1 MTIESFTSCLEEFI
15 MEHDRLLVPGL
26 GAFTAGLQAAT
37 ISDNGFT
44 INPPYRKLEFIYGE
58 DLGIGENEQYDFL
71 YSQKEKMDL
80 EKVREE
86 LAEIISEIKREVE
99 ANSLV
104 ELPGLG
110 KLRSLGDGHL
120 FFVMD
125 KDAQIY
131 PEGFALSSVSLKNR
145 VSSIMEV
152 MAAPKPV
159 EQPAAV
165 AESPK
170 AADIPETDE
179 TSKTAEA
186 TVIAEAK
193 ETAEAPET
201 AETSETAVTSKT
213 AETAEATETAGNAV
227 SKEPKIADGLA
238 RKKKK
243 MPVVVKVILWLLGI
257 ALLLLAGFMALAYFC
272 PDFIDTLLY
281 SPEEIELLKA
291 L

>member
-26 GAFTAGLQAAT
+26 GSFTAGLQAAT

-58 DLGIGENEQYDFL
+58 DLGMGENEQYDYL
-71 YSQKEKMDL
+71 YSIKEKMDL

-145 VSSIMEV
+145 VSGIPEV
-152 MAAPKPV
+152 VAAPKPI
-159 EQPAAV
+159 EQPVAAT
-165 AESPK
+165 EGHN
-170 AADIPETDE
+170 E
-179 TSKTAEA
+179 
-186 TVIAEAK
+186 
-193 ETAEAPET
+193 
-201 AETSETAVTSKT
+201 AETSETAEPS
-213 AETAEATETAGNAV
+213 EPSEEAV
-227 SKEPKIADGLA
+227 SKEQKVADGLA
-238 RKKKK
+238 RKKKR

-281 SPEEIELLKA
+281 SPDEIELLKT

>member
-58 DLGIGENEQYDFL
+58 DLGIGENEQYDYL
-71 YSQKEKMDL
+71 YSIKEKMDL

-86 LAEIISEIKREVE
+86 LAEIISEIKREVGV
-99 ANSLV
+99 NSLV

-145 VSSIMEV
+145 VSGIPEV
-152 MAAPKPV
+152 V
-159 EQPAAV
+159 AAV
-165 AESPK
+165 AERHN
-170 AADIPETDE
+170 E
-179 TSKTAEA
+179 
-186 TVIAEAK
+186 
-193 ETAEAPET
+193 
-201 AETSETAVTSKT
+201 AETSETAETTVT
-213 AETAEATETAGNAV
+213 AEEAV
-227 SKEPKIADGLA
+227 SKEQKVADGLA

-281 SPEEIELLKA
+281 SPDEIELLKA

>member
-26 GAFTAGLQAAT
+26 GSFTAGLQAAT

-58 DLGIGENEQYDFL
+58 DLGIGENEQYDYL
-71 YSQKEKMDL
+71 YSIKEKMDL

-145 VSSIMEV
+145 VSGIPEV
-152 MAAPKPV
+152 VAAPKPV
-159 EQPAAV
+159 EQPV
-165 AESPK
+165 A
-170 AADIPETDE
+170 
-179 TSKTAEA
+179 
-186 TVIAEAK
+186 
-193 ETAEAPET
+193 
-201 AETSETAVTSKT
+201 
-213 AETAEATETAGNAV
+213 ATEGHNEAV
-227 SKEPKIADGLA
+227 SKEQKVADGLA
-238 RKKKK
+238 RKKKR

-257 ALLLLAGFMALAYFC
+257 ALLLLAGFMVLAYFC

-281 SPEEIELLKA
+281 SPDEIELLKT

>member
-58 DLGIGENEQYDFL
+58 DLGIGENEQYDYL
-71 YSQKEKMDL
+71 YSIKEKMDL

-145 VSSIMEV
+145 VSGIPEV
-152 MAAPKPV
+152 VAAPKPV
-159 EQPAAV
+159 EQPVAAT
-165 AESPK
+165 EGHN
-170 AADIPETDE
+170 E
-179 TSKTAEA
+179 AEA
-186 TVIAEAK
+186 S
-193 ETAEAPET
+193 ETAEPSEP
-201 AETSETAVTSKT
+201 AEE
-213 AETAEATETAGNAV
+213 AV
-227 SKEPKIADGLA
+227 SKEQKVADGLA
-238 RKKKK
+238 RKKKR

-281 SPEEIELLKA
+281 SPDEIELLKA

>member
-26 GAFTAGLQAAT
+26 GSFTAGLQAAT

-58 DLGIGENEQYDFL
+58 DLGIGENEQYDYL
-71 YSQKEKMDL
+71 YSIKEKMDL

-145 VSSIMEV
+145 VSGIPEV
-152 MAAPKPV
+152 VAAPKPV
-159 EQPAAV
+159 EQPVAAT
-165 AESPK
+165 EGHN
-170 AADIPETDE
+170 E
-179 TSKTAEA
+179 
-186 TVIAEAK
+186 
-193 ETAEAPET
+193 
-201 AETSETAVTSKT
+201 AETSAT
-213 AETAEATETAGNAV
+213 AESSEPAEEAV
-227 SKEPKIADGLA
+227 SKEQKVADGLA
-238 RKKKK
+238 RKKKR

-281 SPEEIELLKA
+281 SPDEIELLKT

>member
-58 DLGIGENEQYDFL
+58 DLGIGENEQYDYL
-71 YSQKEKMDL
+71 YSIKEKMDL

-145 VSSIMEV
+145 VSGIPEV
-152 MAAPKPV
+152 VAAPKPV
-159 EQPAAV
+159 EQLAAV
-165 AESPK
+165 AERHN
-170 AADIPETDE
+170 E
-179 TSKTAEA
+179 
-186 TVIAEAK
+186 
-193 ETAEAPET
+193 
-201 AETSETAVTSKT
+201 AETSETAETTVT
-213 AETAEATETAGNAV
+213 AEEAV
-227 SKEPKIADGLA
+227 SKEQKVADGLT

-281 SPEEIELLKA
+281 SPDEIELLKA

>member
-26 GAFTAGLQAAT
+26 GSFTAGLQAAT

-44 INPPYRKLEFIYGE
+44 INPPYRKLEFFYGE
-58 DLGIGENEQYDFL
+58 DLGIGENEQYDYL
-71 YSQKEKMDL
+71 YSIKEKMDL

-145 VSSIMEV
+145 VSGIPEV
-152 MAAPKPV
+152 VAAPKPV
-159 EQPAAV
+159 EQPVAAT
-165 AESPK
+165 EGHN
-170 AADIPETDE
+170 E
-179 TSKTAEA
+179 
-186 TVIAEAK
+186 
-193 ETAEAPET
+193 
-201 AETSETAVTSKT
+201 AETSETAEPSEP
-213 AETAEATETAGNAV
+213 AEEAV
-227 SKEPKIADGLA
+227 SKEQKVADGLA

-243 MPVVVKVILWLLGI
+243 MPVGVKVILWLLGI

-281 SPEEIELLKA
+281 SPDEIELLKT

>member
-26 GAFTAGLQAAT
+26 GSFTAGLQAAT

-58 DLGIGENEQYDFL
+58 DLGIGENEQYDYL
-71 YSQKEKMDL
+71 YSIKEKMDL

-145 VSSIMEV
+145 VSGIPEV
-152 MAAPKPV
+152 VAAPKPV
-159 EQPAAV
+159 EHPVAAT
-165 AESPK
+165 EGHN
-170 AADIPETDE
+170 E
-179 TSKTAEA
+179 
-186 TVIAEAK
+186 
-193 ETAEAPET
+193 
-201 AETSETAVTSKT
+201 AETSETAEPSEP
-213 AETAEATETAGNAV
+213 AEEAV
-227 SKEPKIADGLA
+227 SKEQKVADGLA
-238 RKKKK
+238 KKKKK

-281 SPEEIELLKA
+281 SPDEIELLKT

>member
-58 DLGIGENEQYDFL
+58 DLGIGENEQYDYL
-71 YSQKEKMDL
+71 YSIKEKMDL

-145 VSSIMEV
+145 VSGIPEV
-152 MAAPKPV
+152 AAAPKPV
-159 EQPAAV
+159 EQPVAAT
-165 AESPK
+165 EGHN
-170 AADIPETDE
+170 E
-179 TSKTAEA
+179 AEA
-186 TVIAEAK
+186 TV
-193 ETAEAPET
+193 TAESHNE
-201 AETSETAVTSKT
+201 AETSEP
-213 AETAEATETAGNAV
+213 AEGAV
-227 SKEPKIADGLA
+227 SKEQKVADGLA

-243 MPVVVKVILWLLGI
+243 MPVGVKVILWLLGI

-281 SPEEIELLKA
+281 SPDEIELLKA

>member
-26 GAFTAGLQAAT
+26 GSFTAGLQAAT

-44 INPPYRKLEFIYGE
+44 INPPYRKLDFIYGE

-86 LAEIISEIKREVE
+86 LAEIVSEIKREVE
-99 ANSLV
+99 VNSLV

-145 VSSIMEV
+145 VSGIQEV
-152 MAAPKPV
+152 VAAPKPV
-159 EQPAAV
+159 EDAV
-165 AESPK
+165 LK
-170 AADIPETDE
+170 GQ
-179 TSKTAEA
+179 KT
-186 TVIAEAK
+186 
-193 ETAEAPET
+193 
-201 AETSETAVTSKT
+201 
-213 AETAEATETAGNAV
+213 
-227 SKEPKIADGLA
+227 ADGLA

>member
-26 GAFTAGLQAAT
+26 GSFTAGLQAAT

-58 DLGIGENEQYDFL
+58 DLGIGENEQYDYL
-71 YSQKEKMDL
+71 YSIKEKMDL

-145 VSSIMEV
+145 VSGIPEV
-152 MAAPKPV
+152 VAAPKPV
-159 EQPAAV
+159 EQPV
-165 AESPK
+165 A
-170 AADIPETDE
+170 
-179 TSKTAEA
+179 
-186 TVIAEAK
+186 
-193 ETAEAPET
+193 
-201 AETSETAVTSKT
+201 
-213 AETAEATETAGNAV
+213 ATEGHNEAV
-227 SKEPKIADGLA
+227 SKEQKVADGLA
-238 RKKKK
+238 RKKKRL
-243 MPVVVKVILWLLGI
+243 PVVVKVILWLLGI

-281 SPEEIELLKA
+281 SPDEIELLKT

>member
-58 DLGIGENEQYDFL
+58 DLGIGENEQYDYL
-71 YSQKEKMDL
+71 YSIKEKMDL

-99 ANSLV
+99 TNSLV
-104 ELPGLG
+104 EFPGLG

-145 VSSIMEV
+145 VSGIPEV
-152 MAAPKPV
+152 VAAPKPV
-159 EQPAAV
+159 EQPVAV
-165 AESPK
+165 AERHN
-170 AADIPETDE
+170 E
-179 TSKTAEA
+179 AEA
-186 TVIAEAK
+186 TV
-193 ETAEAPET
+193 TAESHNE
-201 AETSETAVTSKT
+201 AETSETA
-213 AETAEATETAGNAV
+213 EGAV
-227 SKEPKIADGLA
+227 SKEQKVADGLA
-238 RKKKK
+238 RKKKR

-281 SPEEIELLKA
+281 SPDEIELLKA

>member
-1 MTIESFTSCLEEFI
+1 

-26 GAFTAGLQAAT
+26 GSFTAGLQAAT

-58 DLGIGENEQYDFL
+58 DLGIGENEQYDYL
-71 YSQKEKMDL
+71 YSIKEKMDL

-145 VSSIMEV
+145 VSGIPEV
-152 MAAPKPV
+152 VAAPKPV
-159 EQPAAV
+159 EQPV
-165 AESPK
+165 A
-170 AADIPETDE
+170 
-179 TSKTAEA
+179 
-186 TVIAEAK
+186 
-193 ETAEAPET
+193 
-201 AETSETAVTSKT
+201 
-213 AETAEATETAGNAV
+213 ATEGHNEAV
-227 SKEPKIADGLA
+227 SKEQKVADGLA
-238 RKKKK
+238 RKKKR

-281 SPEEIELLKA
+281 SPDEIELLKT

>member
-58 DLGIGENEQYDFL
+58 DLGIGENEQYDYL
-71 YSQKEKMDL
+71 YSIKEKMDL

-99 ANSLV
+99 VNSLV

-145 VSSIMEV
+145 VSGIPEV
-152 MAAPKPV
+152 V
-159 EQPAAV
+159 AAV
-165 AESPK
+165 AERHN
-170 AADIPETDE
+170 E
-179 TSKTAEA
+179 
-186 TVIAEAK
+186 
-193 ETAEAPET
+193 
-201 AETSETAVTSKT
+201 AETSEP
-213 AETAEATETAGNAV
+213 AEGAV
-227 SKEPKIADGLA
+227 SKEQKVADGLA

-243 MPVVVKVILWLLGI
+243 MPVGVKVILWLLGI

-281 SPEEIELLKA
+281 SPDEIELLKA

>member
-26 GAFTAGLQAAT
+26 GSFTAGLQAAT

-58 DLGIGENEQYDFL
+58 DLGIGENEQYDYL
-71 YSQKEKMDL
+71 YSIKEKMDL

-145 VSSIMEV
+145 VSGIPEV
-152 MAAPKPV
+152 VAAPKPV
-159 EQPAAV
+159 EQPV
-165 AESPK
+165 A
-170 AADIPETDE
+170 
-179 TSKTAEA
+179 
-186 TVIAEAK
+186 
-193 ETAEAPET
+193 
-201 AETSETAVTSKT
+201 
-213 AETAEATETAGNAV
+213 ATEGHNEAV
-227 SKEPKIADGLA
+227 SKEQKVADGLA
-238 RKKKK
+238 KKK

-281 SPEEIELLKA
+281 SPEEIELLKT

>member
-26 GAFTAGLQAAT
+26 GSFTAGLQAAT

-44 INPPYRKLEFIYGE
+44 INPPYRKLEFSYGE
-58 DLGIGENEQYDFL
+58 DVGLGENEQYDYL
-71 YSQKEKMDL
+71 YSIKEKMDL

-145 VSSIMEV
+145 VSGIPEV
-152 MAAPKPV
+152 VAAPKPV
-159 EQPAAV
+159 EQPV
-165 AESPK
+165 A
-170 AADIPETDE
+170 
-179 TSKTAEA
+179 
-186 TVIAEAK
+186 
-193 ETAEAPET
+193 
-201 AETSETAVTSKT
+201 
-213 AETAEATETAGNAV
+213 ATEGHNEAV
-227 SKEPKIADGLA
+227 SKEQKVADGLA

-281 SPEEIELLKA
+281 SPDEIELLKT

>member
-26 GAFTAGLQAAT
+26 GSFKAGLQAAT

-58 DLGIGENEQYDFL
+58 DLGIGENEQYDYL
-71 YSQKEKMDL
+71 YSIKEKMDL

-145 VSSIMEV
+145 VSGIPEV
-152 MAAPKPV
+152 VAVPKPV
-159 EQPAAV
+159 EQPV
-165 AESPK
+165 A
-170 AADIPETDE
+170 
-179 TSKTAEA
+179 
-186 TVIAEAK
+186 
-193 ETAEAPET
+193 
-201 AETSETAVTSKT
+201 
-213 AETAEATETAGNAV
+213 ATEGHNEAV
-227 SKEPKIADGLA
+227 SKEQKVADGLA
-238 RKKKK
+238 KKKKK
-243 MPVVVKVILWLLGI
+243 MPVGVKVILWLLGI

-281 SPEEIELLKA
+281 SPDEIELLKT

>member
-26 GAFTAGLQAAT
+26 GSFTAGLQAAT

-58 DLGIGENEQYDFL
+58 DLGIGENEQYDYL
-71 YSQKEKMDL
+71 YSIKEKMDL

-145 VSSIMEV
+145 VSGIPEV
-152 MAAPKPV
+152 VAAPKPV
-159 EQPAAV
+159 EQPMAAT
-165 AESPK
+165 EGHN
-170 AADIPETDE
+170 E
-179 TSKTAEA
+179 AEA
-186 TVIAEAK
+186 S
-193 ETAEAPET
+193 ETAEPSEP
-201 AETSETAVTSKT
+201 AEE
-213 AETAEATETAGNAV
+213 AV
-227 SKEPKIADGLA
+227 SKEQKVADGLA
-238 RKKKK
+238 RKKKR

-281 SPEEIELLKA
+281 SPDEIELLKT

>member
-26 GAFTAGLQAAT
+26 GSFTAGLQAAT

-58 DLGIGENEQYDFL
+58 DLGIGENEQYDYL
-71 YSQKEKMDL
+71 YSIKEKMDL

-145 VSSIMEV
+145 VSGIPEV
-152 MAAPKPV
+152 VAAPKPV
-159 EQPAAV
+159 EQPVAAT
-165 AESPK
+165 EGHN
-170 AADIPETDE
+170 E
-179 TSKTAEA
+179 
-186 TVIAEAK
+186 
-193 ETAEAPET
+193 
-201 AETSETAVTSKT
+201 AETSETAETTVT
-213 AETAEATETAGNAV
+213 AEEAV
-227 SKEPKIADGLA
+227 SKEQKVADGLA

-243 MPVVVKVILWLLGI
+243 MPVGVKVILWLLGI

-281 SPEEIELLKA
+281 SPEEIELLKT

>member
-26 GAFTAGLQAAT
+26 GAFTAGLQVAT

-58 DLGIGENEQYDFL
+58 DLGIGENEQYDYL
-71 YSQKEKMDL
+71 YSIKEKMDL

-86 LAEIISEIKREVE
+86 LAEIISEIKQEVE

-145 VSSIMEV
+145 VSGIPEV
-152 MAAPKPV
+152 V
-159 EQPAAV
+159 AAV
-165 AESPK
+165 AERHN
-170 AADIPETDE
+170 E
-179 TSKTAEA
+179 
-186 TVIAEAK
+186 
-193 ETAEAPET
+193 
-201 AETSETAVTSKT
+201 AETSETAETTVT
-213 AETAEATETAGNAV
+213 AEEAV
-227 SKEPKIADGLA
+227 SKEQKVADGLA

-243 MPVVVKVILWLLGI
+243 MPVGVKVILWLLGI

-281 SPEEIELLKA
+281 SPDEIELLKA

>member
-58 DLGIGENEQYDFL
+58 DLGIGENEQYDYL
-71 YSQKEKMDL
+71 YSIKEKMDL

-99 ANSLV
+99 VNSLV

-145 VSSIMEV
+145 VSG
-152 MAAPKPV
+152 
-159 EQPAAV
+159 
-165 AESPK
+165 
-170 AADIPETDE
+170 IPEVVAAF
-179 TSKTAEA
+179 AERHN
-186 TVIAEAK
+186 E
-193 ETAEAPET
+193 
-201 AETSETAVTSKT
+201 AETSETAETTVT
-213 AETAEATETAGNAV
+213 AEEAV
-227 SKEPKIADGLA
+227 SKEQKVADGLA

-243 MPVVVKVILWLLGI
+243 MPVGVKVILWLLGI

-281 SPEEIELLKA
+281 SPDEIELLKA

>member
-58 DLGIGENEQYDFL
+58 DLGIGENEQYDYL
-71 YSQKEKMDL
+71 YSIKKKMDL

-145 VSSIMEV
+145 VSGIPEV
-152 MAAPKPV
+152 VVAPKPA
-159 EQPAAV
+159 EQPTAAT
-165 AESPK
+165 ERHN
-170 AADIPETDE
+170 E
-179 TSKTAEA
+179 
-186 TVIAEAK
+186 
-193 ETAEAPET
+193 
-201 AETSETAVTSKT
+201 AETSETAETTVT
-213 AETAEATETAGNAV
+213 AEEAV
-227 SKEPKIADGLA
+227 SKEQKVADGLA
-238 RKKKK
+238 RKKKR

-281 SPEEIELLKA
+281 SPDEIELLKA

>member
-58 DLGIGENEQYDFL
+58 DLGIGENEQYDYL
-71 YSQKEKMDL
+71 YSIKEKMDL

-145 VSSIMEV
+145 VSGIPEV
-152 MAAPKPV
+152 V
-159 EQPAAV
+159 AAV
-165 AESPK
+165 AERHN
-170 AADIPETDE
+170 E
-179 TSKTAEA
+179 AEA
-186 TVIAEAK
+186 TV
-193 ETAEAPET
+193 T
-201 AETSETAVTSKT
+201 AETSETA
-213 AETAEATETAGNAV
+213 EEAV
-227 SKEPKIADGLA
+227 SKEQKVADGLA

-243 MPVVVKVILWLLGI
+243 MPVGVKVILWLLGI

>member
-1 MTIESFTSCLEEFI
+1 
-15 MEHDRLLVPGL
+15 
-26 GAFTAGLQAAT
+26 
-37 ISDNGFT
+37 
-44 INPPYRKLEFIYGE
+44 
-58 DLGIGENEQYDFL
+58 
-71 YSQKEKMDL
+71 MDL

-145 VSSIMEV
+145 VSGIPEV
-152 MAAPKPV
+152 VAAPKPV
-159 EQPAAV
+159 EQPVAAT
-165 AESPK
+165 EGHN
-170 AADIPETDE
+170 E
-179 TSKTAEA
+179 AEA
-186 TVIAEAK
+186 S
-193 ETAEAPET
+193 ETAESSEP
-201 AETSETAVTSKT
+201 AEE
-213 AETAEATETAGNAV
+213 AV
-227 SKEPKIADGLA
+227 SKEQKVADVLA

-281 SPEEIELLKA
+281 SPDEIELLKT

>member
-26 GAFTAGLQAAT
+26 GSFTAGLQAAT

-58 DLGIGENEQYDFL
+58 DLGIGENEQYDYL
-71 YSQKEKMDL
+71 YSIKEKMDL

-145 VSSIMEV
+145 VSGIPEV
-152 MAAPKPV
+152 VAAPKPV
-159 EQPAAV
+159 EQPVAAT
-165 AESPK
+165 EGHN
-170 AADIPETDE
+170 E
-179 TSKTAEA
+179 
-186 TVIAEAK
+186 
-193 ETAEAPET
+193 
-201 AETSETAVTSKT
+201 AETSETAEASEP
-213 AETAEATETAGNAV
+213 AEEAV
-227 SKEPKIADGLA
+227 SKEQKVADGLA
-238 RKKKK
+238 RKKKR

-281 SPEEIELLKA
+281 SPDEIELLKT

>member
-58 DLGIGENEQYDFL
+58 DLGIGENEQYDYL
-71 YSQKEKMDL
+71 YSIKEKMDL

-99 ANSLV
+99 VNSLV

-145 VSSIMEV
+145 VSGIPEV
-152 MAAPKPV
+152 V
-159 EQPAAV
+159 AAV
-165 AESPK
+165 AERHN
-170 AADIPETDE
+170 E
-179 TSKTAEA
+179 
-186 TVIAEAK
+186 
-193 ETAEAPET
+193 
-201 AETSETAVTSKT
+201 AETSETAETTVT
-213 AETAEATETAGNAV
+213 AEEAV
-227 SKEPKIADGLA
+227 SKEQKVADGLA

-281 SPEEIELLKA
+281 SPDEIELLKA

>member
-26 GAFTAGLQAAT
+26 GSFTAGLQAAT

-58 DLGIGENEQYDFL
+58 DLGIGENEQYDYL
-71 YSQKEKMDL
+71 YSIKEKMDL

-145 VSSIMEV
+145 VSGIPEV
-152 MAAPKPV
+152 VAAPKPV
-159 EQPAAV
+159 EQPVAAT
-165 AESPK
+165 EGHN
-170 AADIPETDE
+170 E
-179 TSKTAEA
+179 AEA
-186 TVIAEAK
+186 SEIAEPS
-193 ETAEAPET
+193 EPAEE
-201 AETSETAVTSKT
+201 
-213 AETAEATETAGNAV
+213 AV
-227 SKEPKIADGLA
+227 SKEQKVADGLA

-281 SPEEIELLKA
+281 SPDEIELLKT

>member
-145 VSSIMEV
+145 VSGIPEV
-152 MAAPKPV
+152 V
-159 EQPAAV
+159 AAV
-165 AESPK
+165 AERHN
-170 AADIPETDE
+170 E
-179 TSKTAEA
+179 
-186 TVIAEAK
+186 
-193 ETAEAPET
+193 
-201 AETSETAVTSKT
+201 AETSETAETTVT
-213 AETAEATETAGNAV
+213 AEEAV
-227 SKEPKIADGLA
+227 SREQKTADGLA

-243 MPVVVKVILWLLGI
+243 MPVGVKVILWLLGI

-272 PDFIDTLLY
+272 PGFIDTLLY
-281 SPEEIELLKA
+281 SPDEIELLKA

>member
-58 DLGIGENEQYDFL
+58 DLGIGENEQYDYL
-71 YSQKEKMDL
+71 YSIKEKMDL

-145 VSSIMEV
+145 VSGIPEV
-152 MAAPKPV
+152 V
-159 EQPAAV
+159 AAV
-165 AESPK
+165 AERHNE
-170 AADIPETDE
+170 AE

-186 TVIAEAK
+186 TV
-193 ETAEAPET
+193 T
-201 AETSETAVTSKT
+201 AETSETA
-213 AETAEATETAGNAV
+213 EEAV
-227 SKEPKIADGLA
+227 SKEQKVADGLA
-238 RKKKK
+238 RKKKR

-281 SPEEIELLKA
+281 SPDEIELLKA

>member
-26 GAFTAGLQAAT
+26 GSFTAGLQAAT

-58 DLGIGENEQYDFL
+58 DLGIGENEQYDYL
-71 YSQKEKMDL
+71 YSIKEKMDL

-145 VSSIMEV
+145 VSGIPEV
-152 MAAPKPV
+152 VAAPKPV
-159 EQPAAV
+159 EQPVAAT
-165 AESPK
+165 EGHN
-170 AADIPETDE
+170 E
-179 TSKTAEA
+179 
-186 TVIAEAK
+186 
-193 ETAEAPET
+193 
-201 AETSETAVTSKT
+201 AETSETAETTVT
-213 AETAEATETAGNAV
+213 AEEAV
-227 SKEPKIADGLA
+227 SKEQKVADGLA

-281 SPEEIELLKA
+281 SPEEIELLKT

>member
-15 MEHDRLLVPGL
+15 MEHDRLLVSGL
-26 GAFTAGLQAAT
+26 GSFTAGLQAAT

-44 INPPYRKLEFIYGE
+44 INPPYRKLDFIYGE
-58 DLGIGENEQYDFL
+58 DLGIRENEQYDFL

-99 ANSLV
+99 VNSLV

-145 VSSIMEV
+145 VSGIMEV
-152 MAAPKPV
+152 VAAPKPV

-165 AESPK
+165 AESHN
-170 AADIPETDE
+170 E
-179 TSKTAEA
+179 
-186 TVIAEAK
+186 
-193 ETAEAPET
+193 
-201 AETSETAVTSKT
+201 AETSETAEAPK
-213 AETAEATETAGNAV
+213 AAGILEATETSETAEDAV
-227 SKEPKIADGLA
+227 SKEQKTADGLA

-281 SPEEIELLKA
+281 SPEEIELLKV

>member
-58 DLGIGENEQYDFL
+58 DLGIGENEQYDYL
-71 YSQKEKMDL
+71 YSIKEKMDL

-99 ANSLV
+99 VNSLV

-145 VSSIMEV
+145 VSGIPEV
-152 MAAPKPV
+152 AAAPKPV
-159 EQPAAV
+159 EQPVAAT
-165 AESPK
+165 EGHN
-170 AADIPETDE
+170 E
-179 TSKTAEA
+179 AEA
-186 TVIAEAK
+186 TV
-193 ETAEAPET
+193 TAESHNE
-201 AETSETAVTSKT
+201 AETSEP
-213 AETAEATETAGNAV
+213 AEDAV
-227 SKEPKIADGLA
+227 SKEQKVADGLA
-238 RKKKK
+238 RKKKR
-243 MPVVVKVILWLLGI
+243 MPVGVKVILWLLGI

>member
-26 GAFTAGLQAAT
+26 GSFTAGLQAAT

-58 DLGIGENEQYDFL
+58 DLGIGENEQYDYL
-71 YSQKEKMDL
+71 YSIKEKMDL

-145 VSSIMEV
+145 VSGVPEV
-152 MAAPKPV
+152 VAAPKPV
-159 EQPAAV
+159 EQPV
-165 AESPK
+165 A
-170 AADIPETDE
+170 
-179 TSKTAEA
+179 
-186 TVIAEAK
+186 
-193 ETAEAPET
+193 
-201 AETSETAVTSKT
+201 
-213 AETAEATETAGNAV
+213 ATEGHNEAV
-227 SKEPKIADGLA
+227 SKEQKVADGLA
-238 RKKKK
+238 RKKKR

-281 SPEEIELLKA
+281 SPDEIELLKT

>member
-26 GAFTAGLQAAT
+26 GSFTAGLQAAT

-58 DLGIGENEQYDFL
+58 DLGIGENEQYDYL
-71 YSQKEKMDL
+71 YSIKEKMDL

-104 ELPGLG
+104 ELPGLC

-145 VSSIMEV
+145 VSGIPEV
-152 MAAPKPV
+152 VAAPKPV
-159 EQPAAV
+159 EQPVAATEGHNEAKATV
-165 AESPK
+165 TAESHN
-170 AADIPETDE
+170 E
-179 TSKTAEA
+179 
-186 TVIAEAK
+186 
-193 ETAEAPET
+193 
-201 AETSETAVTSKT
+201 AETSETAET
-213 AETAEATETAGNAV
+213 AETAEVKETTEDAV
-227 SKEPKIADGLA
+227 SKEPKTADGLA

>member
-26 GAFTAGLQAAT
+26 GSFTAGLQAAT

-58 DLGIGENEQYDFL
+58 DLGIGENEQYDYL
-71 YSQKEKMDL
+71 YSIKEKMDL

-145 VSSIMEV
+145 VSGIPEV
-152 MAAPKPV
+152 VAAPKPV
-159 EQPAAV
+159 EQPVAAT
-165 AESPK
+165 EGHN
-170 AADIPETDE
+170 E
-179 TSKTAEA
+179 
-186 TVIAEAK
+186 
-193 ETAEAPET
+193 
-201 AETSETAVTSKT
+201 AETSETAETTVT
-213 AETAEATETAGNAV
+213 AEEAV
-227 SKEPKIADGLA
+227 SKEQKVADGLA
-238 RKKKK
+238 REKKK

-281 SPEEIELLKA
+281 SPDEIELLKT

>member
-26 GAFTAGLQAAT
+26 GSFTAGLQAAT

-58 DLGIGENEQYDFL
+58 DLGIGENEQYDYL
-71 YSQKEKMDL
+71 YSIKEKMDL
-80 EKVREE
+80 EKVREG

-145 VSSIMEV
+145 VSGIPEV
-152 MAAPKPV
+152 VAAPKPI
-159 EQPAAV
+159 EQPVAAT
-165 AESPK
+165 EGHN
-170 AADIPETDE
+170 E
-179 TSKTAEA
+179 AEA
-186 TVIAEAK
+186 S
-193 ETAEAPET
+193 ETAEPSEP
-201 AETSETAVTSKT
+201 AEE
-213 AETAEATETAGNAV
+213 AV
-227 SKEPKIADGLA
+227 SKEQKVADGLA
-238 RKKKK
+238 RKKKR

-281 SPEEIELLKA
+281 SPDEIELLKT

>member
-26 GAFTAGLQAAT
+26 GSFTAGLQAAT

-58 DLGIGENEQYDFL
+58 DLGIGENEQYDYL
-71 YSQKEKMDL
+71 YSIKEKMDL

-99 ANSLV
+99 ANSPV

-125 KDAQIY
+125 EGAQIY

-145 VSSIMEV
+145 VSGIPEV
-152 MAAPKPV
+152 VAVPKPV
-159 EQPAAV
+159 EQPV
-165 AESPK
+165 A
-170 AADIPETDE
+170 
-179 TSKTAEA
+179 
-186 TVIAEAK
+186 
-193 ETAEAPET
+193 
-201 AETSETAVTSKT
+201 
-213 AETAEATETAGNAV
+213 ATEGHNEAV
-227 SKEPKIADGLA
+227 SKEQKVADGLA
-238 RKKKK
+238 RKKKR

-272 PDFIDTLLY
+272 PDFIGTLLY
-281 SPEEIELLKA
+281 SPDEIELLKT

>member
-58 DLGIGENEQYDFL
+58 DLGIGENEQYDYL
-71 YSQKEKMDL
+71 YSIKEKMDL

-145 VSSIMEV
+145 VSGIPEV
-152 MAAPKPV
+152 V
-159 EQPAAV
+159 AAV
-165 AESPK
+165 AERHN
-170 AADIPETDE
+170 ATETTE
-179 TSKTAEA
+179 TAEA
-186 TVIAEAK
+186 TV
-193 ETAEAPET
+193 TAED
-201 AETSETAVTSKT
+201 
-213 AETAEATETAGNAV
+213 AV
-227 SKEPKIADGLA
+227 SKEQKTADGLA

-243 MPVVVKVILWLLGI
+243 MPVGVKVILWLLGI

>member
-26 GAFTAGLQAAT
+26 GSFTAGLQAAT

-58 DLGIGENEQYDFL
+58 DLGIGENEQYDYL
-71 YSQKEKMDL
+71 YSIKEKMDL

-99 ANSLV
+99 ENSLV

-131 PEGFALSSVSLKNR
+131 PDGFALSSVSLKNR
-145 VSSIMEV
+145 VSGIPEV
-152 MAAPKPV
+152 VAAPKPV
-159 EQPAAV
+159 EQPVAATEGHNE
-165 AESPK
+165 AE
-170 AADIPETDE
+170 TF
-179 TSKTAEA
+179 
-186 TVIAEAK
+186 
-193 ETAEAPET
+193 ET
-201 AETSETAVTSKT
+201 AETTVT
-213 AETAEATETAGNAV
+213 AEEAV
-227 SKEPKIADGLA
+227 SKEQKVADGLA

-243 MPVVVKVILWLLGI
+243 MPVGVKVILWLLGI

-272 PDFIDTLLY
+272 PGFIDTLLY
-281 SPEEIELLKA
+281 SPDEIELLKT